1 MTSPD
6 LLIEYWK
13 PSPEGKL
20 IERLVDDLLA
30 AFQSINLEE
39 THPARCIKLD
49 ALRHQA
55 DLLSRAEP

>member
-30 AFQSINLEE
+30 AFQSIKPEE
-39 THPARCIKLD
+39 THLALDIKLD